1 VFIATDVTAC
11 LLRWETHSAV
21 RFNASTVQLF
31 NLSMT
36 TSLHWL
42 RGFAVRGVFWRQYLD
57 WGTVNIPFYLY
68 PVLHFFMTFFFFF
81 FAAPARRI
89 VLAHLEIIL
98 PGSSRAVNYLRVFRT
113 FHNYAWTISE
123 AAINKLIKEEFAYE
137 IMGAD
142 WLDQLG
148 TAQGAIVL
156 TAHMGNYDLGAA
168 LFAEKFNREIRLVRA
183 PEPDQ
188 QTAQHLRASLEKSG
202 DGAVK
207 VDYNTAGA
215 LLSFDLLN
223 ALRLGEI
230 VSIQGDRVDAGLAE
244 IRARLFGKEVLLPN
258 GPFVLAQVSRAPIYP
273 LFIARSGYRS
283 YQIIVREPI
292 TVLRTGRDRE
302 DDIAQAVEKWCQVLE
317 QLVAERW
324 DQWFAFAPGF
334 LSDERNG

>member
-1 VFIATDVTAC
+1 MI
-11 LLRWETHSAV
+11 RSPIW
-21 RFNASTVQLF
+21 
-31 NLSMT
+31 
-36 TSLHWL
+36 LH
-42 RGFAVRGVFWRQYLD
+42 RFAVRGVFWREYLD
-57 WGTVNIPFYLY
+57 WATIQMPFFTY

-98 PGSSRAVNYLRVFRT
+98 PGSSRAMNYLRVFRT
-113 FHNYAWTISE
+113 FHNYSWTISE
-123 AAINKLIKEEFAYE
+123 AAIHKLNKEEFAYE
-137 IMGAD
+137 IIGAD

-148 TAQGAIVL
+148 SAQGAIVL
-156 TAHMGNYDLGAA
+156 TAHMGSYDLGAA
-168 LFAEKFNREIRLVRA
+168 LFAEKFHREIRVVRA

-188 QTAQHLRASLEKSG
+188 QTAQHLTASLEKSG
-202 DGAVK
+202 EGGIK

-230 VSIQGDRVDAGLAE
+230 VSLQGDLVAGEVAE
-244 IRARLFGKEVLLPN
+244 MRARIFRKEVRLPN
-258 GPFVLAQVSRAPIYP
+258 GPFVLAQVSQAPIYP
-273 LFIARSGYRS
+273 LFIARAGYRS

-302 DDIAQAVEKWCQVLE
+302 EDLAQAVEKWCRVLE
-317 QLVAERW
+317 QLLAERW

-334 LSDERNG
+334 LFDEPNR